1 MILIYGSTRDDVSY
15 FETRIQNKKEETIFG
30 KYKYL
35 TGTMSSQKV
44 GVAYGGYTNY
54 LSTAIISTV
63 LAKNVDIVLVINVGK
78 CSAYGEELKTG
89 DIVISRQAYLA
100 EVNQVGIK
108 DAILGQV
115 PTCPQ
120 IFATDA
126 YVLELLNNCVN
137 KIIKKNNSK
146 IGTFMSMEKI
156 LHKREDFDKI
166 STSNGVI
173 LGNKEDVVFDSCTGG
188 VALSCYLHNIPYIS
202 IEVVE
207 NRIDEAPS
215 ISNYVKVIEHYLDI
229 GKAVASFI
237 GEISR
242 NDVIIGNE

>member
-1 MILIYGSTRDDVSY
+1 
-15 FETRIQNKKEETIFG
+15 
-30 KYKYL
+30 
-35 TGTMSSQKV
+35 
-44 GVAYGGYTNY
+44 
-54 LSTAIISTV
+54 
-63 LAKNVDIVLVINVGK
+63 
-78 CSAYGEELKTG
+78 
-89 DIVISRQAYLA
+89 
-100 EVNQVGIK
+100 
-108 DAILGQV
+108 
-115 PTCPQ
+115 
-120 IFATDA
+120 
-126 YVLELLNNCVN
+126 
-137 KIIKKNNSK
+137 
-146 IGTFMSMEKI
+146 MEKI

-173 LGNKEDVVFDSCTGG
+173 LRNKEDVVFDSCTGG
-188 VALSCYLHNIPYIS
+188 VALSCYLNNIPYIS